1 MHFALFKKKL
11 CSGLLY
17 VSFHCAKAKGL
28 LGGLKP
34 KLPILLYCTRCQT
47 PLASEVNFLLEPR
60 LCSLLKG
67 EGSCRS
73 HSPPYHR
80 GKQQVRLKAR
90 VDSVAPPSHAMP
102 GSSQSKAITGG
113 GTTTMC
119 ASPTEKSRGEGKRL
133 NQVHSHPLAHQQQRV
148 GIGCRAAVMIF

>member
-1 MHFALFKKKL
+1 MHFALVQKKIY
-11 CSGLLY
+11 SSLLY
-17 VSFHCAKAKGL
+17 FSFHCAKAKGL

-90 VDSVAPPSHAMP
+90 VDSVAPPSRAKPRQAVANQRLLPAAAPLPCAPRHRR
-102 GSSQSKAITGG
+102 KVGG
-113 GTTTMC
+113 KERDLIKSILTRSLTNNNES
-119 ASPTEKSRGEGKRL
+119 ASGAGPPS
-133 NQVHSHPLAHQQQRV
+133 
-148 GIGCRAAVMIF
+148 